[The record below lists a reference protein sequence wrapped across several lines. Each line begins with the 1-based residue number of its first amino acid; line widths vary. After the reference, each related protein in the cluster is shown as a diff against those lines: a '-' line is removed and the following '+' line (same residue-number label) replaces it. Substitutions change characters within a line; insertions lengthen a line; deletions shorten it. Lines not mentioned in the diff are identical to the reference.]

1 MEKYIL
7 RKAFAFTVVLS
18 FVGAMFPIIS
28 GSSYSDITI
37 DGDLS
42 DWHESDFLGQRNGGG
57 FAFTWNEDNL
67 YFYWNGTDFYNDV
80 DGADLFLYFST
91 TSGGSNLSKSYH
103 VEHNLPFAANFGLL
117 IEDGNY
123 HEFVEWNG
131 SSWED
136 VTNSVDIEMFIGF
149 QYNKITE
156 IKIPLN
162 NIGDPTNISFIGWSQ
177 WQHEGNVWS
186 SFPMLNSASETG
198 EEYFTHYYNTEL
210 GEGISSSEIDIF
222 SNSLKLDDAINLAII
237 FHQHQPYYK
246 NKVTNFYELPWV
258 RTHALTEYVDSPGI
272 LSHYPGTKIT
282 YNIVPSLIEQLIDY
296 NENETLDRH
305 TDWSRRPLN
314 NDTGY
319 PEMTQLE
326 LHTMQFEYFW
336 NSGWIY
342 NSTWEAGKRY
352 KYLWDKTLHN
362 LKPETILND
371 QLLPPQEF
379 LDLQVLWFL
388 FQFSPAYIQGEY
400 DSNHY
405 DLRLFELFNQN
416 GNYTRDD
423 LEYVLDTQHQRL
435 ADVLPMYSQLEQ
447 TGQVELT
454 TTPYYH
460 PIMPLLMMDGWT
472 FEDGIYVSK
481 NSWPEDVEMHLTKG
495 VSLFEQH
502 TGVVPSG
509 MWPSEQAVSP
519 AMVQPVSNVDID
531 WMVSDEMILEQSK
544 DINGFSPNVEDP
556 RVLFSPWKVTG
567 ESGGEVS
574 VIFRDRVISDR
585 IAFEY
590 GSMEP
595 VDAVDDFLGYMDRVR
610 QDLLDLGENP
620 SEHLITVALDG
631 ENWMFMSDF
640 QHNDNARPFVH
651 EWFKRLESHPSVL
664 TVTPAEFISDKD
676 NFPELSEIAVGSWI
690 DGTLSTWAGEE
701 DESLAWKRLVEARK
715 ALVEFESTNP
725 DHPGLS
731 TAWESLYI
739 AEGSDWF
746 WWYGLD
752 QDSGY
757 DELWDLLYKTHLS
770 NIYRAIDLDLPIYL
784 QDIWT
789 SPAIPDLQD
798 SSVIEPSIDGTAL
811 PGEWDGASKFSF
823 QDDGNEISEIW
834 VGYDTQSVFVRI
846 DTETSP
852 MELSESY
859 NSNPSASNPSVDLA
873 LYFMEPNAI
882 NFNEVNTNFRTYYDD
897 TVLGFPAKWMLA
909 VQWDMILSDGRGSY
923 TRFEAIGEENWVSRG
938 TSLPGTLAVD
948 STIEIQ
954 IPYEDLGL
962 SPRYSTRLKA
972 VFTETTS
979 FTDGNDLHVVPS
991 APAELV
997 IPDLE
1002 DWILLVNMSDQ
1013 VGDENGDGNYVYPLS
1028 SDFAPGEGLWDVTS
1042 LQIYESPWNVKFE
1055 IGIKELTNFWGL
1067 KNGFSHQIVQIY
1079 IDKDNVSGSGETDTL
1094 EGVYAE
1100 IHKDWAWEIA
1110 LSATGEPGA
1119 VKSVIGSTGETSA
1132 KGIDASGSK
1141 ESNTIEIIASKSIVG
1156 SDIGQYRYIL
1166 ILGSQDGFGIGKW
1179 RDVDE
1184 VSKSWRLGGGHD
1196 VAEDGN
1202 NYDSNILD
1210 MILPKEVDQQALLS
1224 SYSIENQQYVQ
1235 LTGFEIPSVE
1245 QQIYGISTG
1254 VVTGNTA
1261 LVQWLTTQPANFSV
1275 KYSIN
1280 GTQNWETVNSDFKS
1294 TQHSVLLDNL
1304 EPTTLYNLEILS
1316 GGILA
1321 EYQILTNSEI
1331 DITPPQI
1338 LNFAVFNNADE
1349 YLSISWYTDEKA
1361 TEKVIIDKDG
1371 NVEEIKSNGLPINKN
1386 HLYVLNNLSSGN
1398 YKIRVYSE
1406 DSSGNGNF
1414 SEYISVKIST
1424 ADDSSINGDEGASDD
1439 DSSQESIF
1447 DRLLSPR
1454 NQIVILTFMILLVVS
1469 LFRAYPGGKVD

>member
-1 MEKYIL
+1 MEKYIV
-7 RKAFAFTVVLS
+7 RKLFAFLVTFCFIAV
-18 FVGAMFPIIS
+18 MFPTIS
-28 GSSYSDITI
+28 GASYSDIQI
-37 DGDLS
+37 DGDSS
-42 DWHESDFLGQRNGGG
+42 DWSESDFLGQRNGAT

-67 YFYWNGTDFYNDV
+67 FILWDGTDLSNDQE
-80 DGADLFLYFST
+80 GADLFFYFST
-91 TSGGSNLSKSYH
+91 TSGGSNLTKSWNF
-103 VEHNLPFAANFGLL
+103 VEHNLPFSANYGLS
-117 IEDGNY
+117 IEDSTY
-123 HEFVEWNG
+123 YELVQWNG
-131 SSWED
+131 SSWNVVSSEE
-136 VTNSVDIEMFIGF
+136 VDM
-149 QYNKITE
+149 Y
-156 IKIPLN
+156 
-162 NIGDPTNISFIGWSQ
+162 IGWSGNKISEIKLPLNYLGMPSNVSFLGWAQ
-177 WQHEGNVWS
+177 WQHEANVWS

-198 EEYFTHYYNTEL
+198 TEYFTHFYTTPL
-210 GEGISSSEIDIF
+210 DEGISTNGIEVL
-222 SNSLKLDDAINLAII
+222 SNSIKLDDAINLAIV

-258 RTHALTEYVDSPGI
+258 RTHALVEYVDSPGI
-272 LSHYPGTKIT
+272 LSQYPGTKIT

-305 TDWSRRPLN
+305 TDWAKRPLN

-342 NSTWEAGKRY
+342 NSSFEASKRY

-362 LKPETILND
+362 LKPDTIMND

-388 FQFSPAYIQGEY
+388 FQFSPAYIAGEY
-400 DSNHY
+400 DLSHF
-405 DLRLFELFNQN
+405 DQRLVNLFNQN

-423 LEYVLDTQHQRL
+423 LTYVLDSQHARL
-435 ADVLPMYSQLEQ
+435 SDVLPMYSILEQ
-447 TGQVELT
+447 RGQVELT

-481 NSWPEDVEMHLTKG
+481 DSWPEDVEMHLTKG

-509 MWPSEQAVSP
+509 MWPSEEAVSP
-519 AMVQPVSNVDID
+519 AMVQPVSNVGID

-544 DINGFSPNVEDP
+544 DINDLNPNVEDP
-556 RVLFSPWKVTG
+556 RVLFTPWKVTG
-567 ESGGEVS
+567 DTGGEVS

-595 VDAVDDFLGYMDRVR
+595 VDAVDDFLGYMDNVR
-610 QDLLDLGENP
+610 QDLLDLGEDP

-664 TVTPAEFISDKD
+664 TVTPAEFISDKE

-715 ALVEFESTNP
+715 ALVEFESNNP
-725 DHPGLS
+725 NHPGLS

-811 PGEWDGASKFSF
+811 PGEWDGAAKFSF
-823 QDDGNEISEIW
+823 QDDDNEISELW

-846 DTETSP
+846 DTVNSP
-852 MELSESY
+852 MELAETY
-859 NSNPSASNPSVDLA
+859 NSNPSISNPSLDLA

-923 TRFEAIGEENWVSRG
+923 TRFEAVGEENWVSRG

-948 STIEIQ
+948 STIELQ

-979 FTDGNDLHVVPS
+979 ISEGNDLHVVPS

-1002 DWILLVNMSDQ
+1002 DWILLLNMSDQ
-1013 VGDENGDGNYVYPLS
+1013 LGDENGDGNYVYPLS
-1028 SDFAPGEGLWDVTS
+1028 SDFSPGEGLWDIKS
-1042 LQIYESPWNVKFE
+1042 LHIYESPWNVKFE
-1055 IGIKELTNFWGL
+1055 IEMKELTNFWGL

-1079 IDKDNVSGSGETDTL
+1079 IDKDNITGSGVTSAL

-1100 IHKDWAWEIA
+1100 IHEDWAWEIA

-1141 ESNTIEIIASKSIVG
+1141 DSNTIEIIASKNIVG
-1156 SDIGQYRYIL
+1156 SDIGQYKYIL
-1166 ILGSQDGFGIGKW
+1166 ILGSQDGFGTGKW

-1184 VSKSWRLGGGHD
+1184 EPKSWRLGGGHD
-1196 VAEDGN
+1196 LADDGN

-1210 MILPKEVDQQALLS
+1210 MMLPEEVDQQNLLS
-1224 SYSIENQQYVQ
+1224 SYSIDNKQYVQ
-1235 LTGFEIPSVE
+1235 LTGFDIPSVE

-1261 LVQWLTTQPANFSV
+1261 LVQWSTTQPANSSV
-1275 KYSIN
+1275 RYSAN
-1280 GTQNWETVNSDFKS
+1280 GTEIWSVISSDSKR
-1294 TQHSVLLDNL
+1294 TQHSILLDKL
-1304 EPTTLYNLEILS
+1304 EPSTLYNLEIMS
-1316 GGILA
+1316 GSITA
-1321 EYQILTNSEI
+1321 EYQIFTDSEI
-1331 DITPPQI
+1331 DTTPPQI
-1338 LNFAVFNNADE
+1338 LNYVVNNIDND

-1361 TEKVIIDKDG
+1361 TEKIIVDKD
-1371 NVEEIKSNGLPINKN
+1371 NSVEEINYNDLPINKN
-1386 HLYVLNNLSSGN
+1386 HIYILNNLTSGT

-1406 DSSGNGNF
+1406 DSNGNGNF
-1414 SEYISVKIST
+1414 SDYISVTVNKEDEPIKDIN
-1424 ADDSSINGDEGASDD
+1424 DDYSEE
-1439 DSSQESIF
+1439 DSNEESILDNLF
-1447 DRLLSPR
+1447 SPT
-1454 NQIVILTFMILLVVS
+1454 NQIIILTFMILFVVS
-1469 LFRAYPGGKVD
+1469 LFRAYPGGKND

>member
-1 MEKYIL
+1 MKKHSN
-7 RKAFAFTVVLS
+7 KALTIVIIFSLFMST
-18 FVGAMFPIIS
+18 FPNIS
-28 GSSYSDITI
+28 GTSYSDIQI
-37 DGDLS
+37 DGNLS
-42 DWHESDFLGQRNGGG
+42 DWAASDFLGQRNGAG
-57 FAFTWNEDNL
+57 FAFTWSEDNL
-67 YFYWNGTDFYNDV
+67 YFYWNGTDFYNEIE
-80 DGADLFLYFST
+80 GADIFLYFST
-91 TSGGSNLSKSYH
+91 SNNGSNLSKSWNF
-103 VEHNLPFAANFGLL
+103 VEHNLPFSANYGLS
-117 IEDGNY
+117 IEDSNY
-123 HEFVEWNG
+123 YEFVQWNG
-131 SSWED
+131 SSWNVIE
-136 VTNSVDIEMFIGF
+136 SSDIEM
-149 QYNKITE
+149 Y
-156 IKIPLN
+156 
-162 NIGDPTNISFIGWSQ
+162 IGWSGNKASEIKLPLSYLGNPSNISLMAWAQ
-177 WQHEGNVWS
+177 WQHEANVWS

-198 EEYFTHYYNTEL
+198 AEYFTHYYSTALVEN
-210 GEGISSSEIDIF
+210 ISSSEIQIL

-258 RTHALTEYVDSPGI
+258 RTHALVEYVDSPGI
-272 LSHYPGTKIT
+272 LSQYPGTKIT

-305 TDWSRRPLN
+305 TDWAKRPLN
-314 NDTGY
+314 NETGY

-342 NSTWEAGKRY
+342 NSSLESSKRY

-362 LKPETILND
+362 LKPDTIMND

-388 FQFSPAYIQGEY
+388 FQFSPAYIAGEY
-400 DSNHY
+400 NSEHFDH
-405 DLRLFELFNQN
+405 RLVDLFNQN

-423 LEYVLDTQHQRL
+423 LEYVLDLQHERL
-435 ADVLPMYSQLEQ
+435 ADVLPMYSILEER
-447 TGQVELT
+447 GQVELT

-472 FEDGIYVSK
+472 FEDGIYVGK
-481 NSWPEDVEMHLTKG
+481 DSWPEDVEMHLNKG
-495 VSLFEQH
+495 VSLFQQH

-519 AMVQPVSNVDID
+519 AMVQPVSNVGID

-544 DINGFSPNVEDP
+544 DVNGLNPNVEDP
-556 RVLFSPWKVTG
+556 RVLFTPWKATG
-567 ESGGEVS
+567 DEGGEVS

-595 VDAVDDFLGYMDRVR
+595 VDAVDDFLGYMDNVR
-610 QDLLDLGENP
+610 QELLDLGENP

-631 ENWMFMSDF
+631 ENWMFMSEF
-640 QHNDNARPFVH
+640 QQNDNARPFVH
-651 EWFKRLESHPSVL
+651 EWYKRLESHPSVV
-664 TVTPAEFISDKD
+664 TVTPTEFINDKGD
-676 NFPELSEIAVGSWI
+676 FPELSEIAVGSWI

-701 DESLAWKRLVEARK
+701 DESLGWKRLVEARK
-715 ALVEFESTNP
+715 SLVEFESANP
-725 DHPGLS
+725 THPGLP

-757 DELWDLLYKTHLS
+757 DELWDLLFKTHLS
-770 NIYRAIDLDLPIYL
+770 NIYRAVDLDLPVYL

-789 SPAIPDLQD
+789 SPAIPDIQD

-811 PGEWDGASKFSF
+811 PGEWDGAARFSF
-823 QDDGNEISEIW
+823 SDNDNQIKDLW

-846 DTETSP
+846 DTLTSP
-852 MELSESY
+852 LELSESY
-859 NSNPSASNPSVDLA
+859 NSNPTSSNPSVDLA

-909 VQWDMILSDGRGSY
+909 IQWDMILSDGRGSY
-923 TRFEAIGEENWVSRG
+923 TRFEATGEENWVSRG
-938 TSLPGTLAVD
+938 TSLPGTLAID

-954 IPYEDLGL
+954 IPYEDLEL

-979 FTDGNDLHVVPS
+979 FTEGNDLQVAPS

-1002 DWILLVNMSDQ
+1002 DWILLLNMSDQ
-1013 VGDENGDGNYVYPLS
+1013 LGDENGDGNYLYPLS
-1028 SDFAPGEGLWDVTS
+1028 SDFTPGEGLWDIKS
-1042 LQIYESPWNVKFE
+1042 LHVYESPWNVKFE
-1055 IGIKELTNFWGL
+1055 IEMKELTNFWGL

-1079 IDKDNVSGSGETDTL
+1079 IDKDNVTGSGETDAL

-1100 IHKDWAWEIA
+1100 IHEDWAWEIA

-1132 KGIDASGSK
+1132 KGVDASGSK
-1141 ESNTIEIIASKSIVG
+1141 DSNTIEIIASKNIVG
-1156 SDIGQYRYIL
+1156 SDIGKYKYIL
-1166 ILGSQDGFGIGKW
+1166 ILGSQDGFGTGKW
-1179 RDVDE
+1179 RDVDAS
-1184 VSKSWRLGGGHD
+1184 SKSWRLGGGHD
-1196 VAEDGN
+1196 VADDGY

-1210 MILPKEVDQQALLS
+1210 MVLPEGVNQQALLS
-1224 SYSIENQQYVQ
+1224 SYSVDNREYAQ
-1235 LTGFEIPSVE
+1235 LTGFYIPSVE

-1254 VVTGNTA
+1254 VITGNTA
-1261 LVQWLTTQPANFSV
+1261 LVQWSTTQAANSSV
-1275 KYSIN
+1275 RYSAN
-1280 GTQNWETVNSDFKS
+1280 NSQTWSVVSSDSKN
-1294 TQHSVLLDNL
+1294 TQHSILIDNL
-1304 EPTTLYNLEILS
+1304 EPSTLYNLEIIS
-1316 GGILA
+1316 GSVSA
-1321 EYQILTNSEI
+1321 DYQILTNSLI
-1331 DITPPQI
+1331 DTTPPQM
-1338 LNFAVFNNADE
+1338 LNFEIFNNDNE
-1349 YLSISWYTDEKA
+1349 FLSISWYTDEKA
-1361 TEKVIIDKDG
+1361 TEKIIIDKDG
-1371 NVEEIKSNGLPINKN
+1371 TISEIDYNDMPVNKN
-1386 HLYVLNNLSSGN
+1386 HIYILENLTSGN
-1398 YKIRVYSE
+1398 YKIQVYSE

-1414 SEYISVKIST
+1414 SEYKELTIKNNADST
-1424 ADDSSINGDEGASDD
+1424 VNSDEDSSNNDVNE
-1439 DSSQESIF
+1439 DSILEVLF
-1447 DRLLSPR
+1447 SPR
-1454 NQIVILTFMILLVVS
+1454 NQIVILSFMILFVVS
-1469 LFRAYPGGKVD
+1469 LFRAYPGGRND